1 MRNGGT
7 LITIHLAGRDRLTSW
22 GECPSDPGMTHPRMS
37 RWGRYLRTTAAL
49 AGCCVLAAC
58 SSQSQTGGG
67 PSARDLRGLE
77 ASERQ
82 VSAGRQPTTVE
93 RPPVMVDGEPVSW
106 DEMRATLSEA
116 AGAAAIEEI
125 ALTRIVEAE
134 FARRGLRLT
143 EADLR
148 RERELVER
156 SLSAEGA
163 GSDSASEMLSRIRRS
178 RGLGPARFDGLLRR
192 NAMLRQL
199 VQGEVVITEEQVRT
213 AHAVRHGPRCRA
225 RIIVVLSER
234 EAAQARSRVEGA
246 ADRRG
251 AFIEEAVARS
261 SDASGPRGGLLEPI
275 SPADPAYP
283 VSVRRALDALR
294 PGELSPVVALESGYA
309 LLMLEDRTEGDG
321 TRIESVREELERL
334 LRIRQERVLMDRT
347 ASQMVETARITVF
360 DPSLEWSWRTR
371 RQE

>member
-1 MRNGGT
+1 MN
-7 LITIHLAGRDRLTSW
+7 
-22 GECPSDPGMTHPRMS
+22 HPRKAW
-37 RWGRYLRTTAAL
+37 RGLFLRTFAAW
-49 AGCCVLAAC
+49 AGCFVLAAC
-58 SSQSQTGGG
+58 SSQSETREG

-82 VSAGRQPTTVE
+82 VSAGRQPTAVE
-93 RPPVMVDGEPVSW
+93 RPPVMVEGEPVSW
-106 DEMRATLSEA
+106 DEMRAILSEA
-116 AGAAAIEEI
+116 AGAAAVEEV

-134 FARRGLRLT
+134 FGRRGLQLT

-156 SLSAEGA
+156 SLAAEGA
-163 GSDSASEMLSRIRRS
+163 GSEAASELLSRIRRS
-178 RGLGPARFDGLLRR
+178 RGLGPTRFEGLLRR

-199 VQGEVVITEEQVRT
+199 VQGEVEITEEQVRT

-225 RIIVVLSER
+225 RIIVVASER

-246 ADRRG
+246 ADRRA
-251 AFIEEAVARS
+251 AFIEEAVSRS

-309 LLMLEDRTEGDG
+309 LLLLEERTEGDG
-321 TRIESVREELERL
+321 TAIEAVRGELERL
-334 LRIRQERVLMDRT
+334 LRLRQERVLMDRT

-371 RQE
+371 RQD

>member
-1 MRNGGT
+1 
-7 LITIHLAGRDRLTSW
+7 
-22 GECPSDPGMTHPRMS
+22 MS
-37 RWGRYLRTTAAL
+37 RWSRYLRTTAAL

-58 SSQSQTGGG
+58 AGQAQTREG
-67 PSARDLRGLE
+67 PNSRDLRGLE

-82 VSAGRQPTTVE
+82 VAAGRQPAPVE

-116 AGAAAIEEI
+116 AGAAAVEEI
-125 ALTRIVEAE
+125 ALSRIVEAE
-134 FARRGLRLT
+134 FSRRGLQLT

-148 RERELVER
+148 RERESVER
-156 SLSAEGA
+156 SLAAEGA
-163 GSDSASEMLSRIRRS
+163 GSDSAAEMLSRIRRS

-199 VQGEVVITEEQVRT
+199 VQAEVVIDEEQVRT

-225 RIIVVLSER
+225 RIIVVSSER

-251 AFIEEAVARS
+251 AFIEEAIARS
-261 SDASGPRGGLLEPI
+261 TDPSAPRGGLLEPI

-283 VSVRRALDALR
+283 VSVRRALEALR
-294 PGELSPVVALESGYA
+294 AGELSPVVALENGYA
-309 LLMLEDRTEGDG
+309 LLLLDERTEGDG
-321 TRIESVREELERL
+321 TPIEAVRPELERL

-347 ASQMVETARITVF
+347 ASQMLETARITVF

-371 RQE
+371 RQD

>member
-1 MRNGGT
+1 MT
-7 LITIHLAGRDRLTSW
+7 LL
-22 GECPSDPGMTHPRMS
+22 GERPSDRVMNHPRKAW
-37 RWGRYLRTTAAL
+37 RGLFLRTFAAW
-49 AGCCVLAAC
+49 AGCFVLAAC
-58 SSQSQTGGG
+58 SSQSETREG

-82 VSAGRQPTTVE
+82 VSAGRQPTAVE
-93 RPPVMVDGEPVSW
+93 RPPVMVEGEPVSW
-106 DEMRATLSEA
+106 DEMRAILSEA
-116 AGAAAIEEI
+116 AGAAAVEEV

-134 FARRGLRLT
+134 FGRRGLQLT

-156 SLSAEGA
+156 SLAAEGA
-163 GSDSASEMLSRIRRS
+163 GSEAASELLSRIRRS
-178 RGLGPARFDGLLRR
+178 RGLGPTRFEGLLRR

-199 VQGEVVITEEQVRT
+199 VQGEVEITEEQVRT

-225 RIIVVLSER
+225 RIIVVASER

-246 ADRRG
+246 ADRRA
-251 AFIEEAVARS
+251 AFIEEAVSRS

-309 LLMLEDRTEGDG
+309 LLLLEERTEGDG
-321 TRIESVREELERL
+321 TAIEAVRGELERL
-334 LRIRQERVLMDRT
+334 LRLRQERVLMDRT

-371 RQE
+371 RQD